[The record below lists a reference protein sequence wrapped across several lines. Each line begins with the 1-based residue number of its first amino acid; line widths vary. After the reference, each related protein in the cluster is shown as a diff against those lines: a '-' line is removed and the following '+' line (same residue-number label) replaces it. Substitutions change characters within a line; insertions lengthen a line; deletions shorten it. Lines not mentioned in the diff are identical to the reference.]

1 MTFLLKWSENKTLS
15 SLKNL
20 LLPWCCHNSH
30 LSSILNWALF
40 LCRMAWKTSP
50 QSGKKVRV
58 LRRNL
63 CCRRIPDAL
72 SSSPSSTPTSG
83 RCTSRP
89 RPPSGRWKRLGSV
102 ENVLNIF
109 NPASP
114 AHVCF
119 IPQVDL
125 SKDLEHWDRLKPE
138 EKHFISH
145 ILAFFAASDGIVNEN
160 LVSASQEGPRSSVT
174 SAAPTVN
181 DP

>member
-1 MTFLLKWSENKTLS
+1 M
-15 SLKNL
+15 
-20 LLPWCCHNSH
+20 
-30 LSSILNWALF
+30 LNWALF

-50 QSGKKVRV
+50 QSGKKVQV

-89 RPPSGRWKRLGSV
+89 RPPSGQWKRLGCV
-102 ENVLNIF
+102 KNVLNIF

-138 EKHFISH
+138 EIHFISH
-145 ILAFFAASDGIVNEN
+145 VLAFFAASDGIVNEN
-160 LVSASQEGPRSSVT
+160 LVSVSQEGPRSSVT